1 MIVNSQKINKL
12 CENLKWCKTMF
23 SMQAT
28 YETQQSAITQ
38 IFWETKQI
46 LADNL
51 LGRCCHFTPKYMVL
65 FHKSTG
71 ETPPWKWICTSPMQ
85 LYYLNKNVKSVTWRN
100 LQIKILRL
108 FLTRYSEINENK
120 WLKIGYLNSFKIM
133 CFPCCLLQI

>member
-1 MIVNSQKINKL
+1 MIVNSQKIDKL

-38 IFWETKQI
+38 IFWQTIYFVDAVI
-46 LADNL
+46 LHQNIWFCSINL
-51 LGRCCHFTPKYMVL
+51 LGKHLR
-65 FHKSTG
+65 
-71 ETPPWKWICTSPMQ
+71 EKWICTSPMQ

>member
-1 MIVNSQKINKL
+1 MKISNDVKQCFQCKPRTRLNSQPSLKYFGRQNK
-12 CENLKWCKTMF
+12 
-23 SMQAT
+23 
-28 YETQQSAITQ
+28 
-38 IFWETKQI
+38 FWQTIYLVDAVI
-46 LADNL
+46 LHQNIWFCSINL
-51 LGRCCHFTPKYMVL
+51 LGKHLR
-65 FHKSTG
+65 
-71 ETPPWKWICTSPMQ
+71 EKWICTSPMQ